1 MNDSMKED
9 EVVPLSSIKPQSK
22 PILTENE
29 VLSFEN
35 CLKSDNIT
43 IDQESKITLNEII
56 ENVYVIDNVLSLE
69 ECNDLIREINSSDSL
84 SFWCYGKEND
94 EDVKAF
100 RNAKTIEIHSES
112 VSRELFSRIKHLILP
127 HPVLSKIIISS
138 DPDDESYER
147 DIIGNWFPID
157 CNPDSL
163 FVRYESGGSF
173 APHTDGRATVNFN
186 TKSFY
191 SIILFLNSVEKNK
204 GAGTRFYSSSA
215 TKQLKKMENRW
226 TANSSLMLE
235 EVEAVAGRLLLF
247 HQSLVH
253 EGVPPAEGYS
263 KYIIRSDLIYER
275 SPKICDTSKDK
286 EAYQLFRKAEELAEN
301 GEVNESLILFKK
313 ALKLSPT
320 LAEIMGQG

>member
-1 MNDSMKED
+1 MIDSVKED
-9 EVVPLSSIKPQSK
+9 EIVPLSSIKPQSK

-35 CLKSDNIT
+35 CLKSDVDTFCDENNIT
-43 IDQESKITLNEII
+43 LKEII
-56 ENVYVIDNVLSLE
+56 ENVYVIDNVLTVE
-69 ECNDLIREINSSDSL
+69 ECNELISEIDSSDSL
-84 SFWCYGKEND
+84 SFWCYEKEDD

-100 RNAKTIEIHSES
+100 RNAKTIEIHSEC
-112 VSRELFSRIKHLILP
+112 VSQKLFSRLKHLILP
-127 HPVLSKIIISS
+127 HPILSKIMISS
-138 DPDDESYER
+138 NPDDESYER
-147 DIIGNWFPID
+147 DIIGSWFPID

-173 APHTDGRATVNFN
+173 APHTDGRATIDFN

-191 SIILFLNSVEKNK
+191 SIILFLNSVEKNN
-204 GAGTRFYSSSA
+204 GAGTRFYSSIA
-215 TKQLKKMENRW
+215 TKQLKKVDNRW
-226 TANSSLMLE
+226 TADSSLLLE
-235 EVEAVAGRLLLF
+235 EVEAVTGRLLLF
-247 HQSLVH
+247 QQSLVH

-275 SPKICDTSKDK
+275 RPKICDSLKDK
-286 EAYQLFRKAEELAEN
+286 EAYLLFRKAEELAEN
-301 GEVNESLILFKK
+301 GQVDESLILFKK